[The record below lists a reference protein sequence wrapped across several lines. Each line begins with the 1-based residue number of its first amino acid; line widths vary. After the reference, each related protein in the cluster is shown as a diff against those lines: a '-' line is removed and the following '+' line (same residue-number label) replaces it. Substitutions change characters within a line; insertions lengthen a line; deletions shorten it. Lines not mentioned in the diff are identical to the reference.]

1 MGNLYEEIMSANI
14 DEEKLKIILGEIE
27 EEFRRASKLHAKMNT
42 PHEGYAILKEEV
54 DELWDIVKR
63 KELFR
68 GRNDQ
73 LHAECIQVGA
83 MAMRF
88 LHDTVDYDSK
98 K

>member
-1 MGNLYEEIMSANI
+1 MNANI
-14 DEEKLKIILGEIE
+14 DEKKLTIILEEVE
-27 EEFRRASKLHAKMNT
+27 EELRRASKLHAKMNS

-73 LHAECIQVGA
+73 LHAECIQVAA
-83 MAMRF
+83 MAVRF
-88 LHDTVDYDSK
+88 LHDTVDYQSK
-98 K
+98 N